1 MPCIQQKEA
10 FMHRTVVI
18 VSLAVGVGLSLKP
31 SAPVPGGSARSVDVQ
46 RLKSHFDS
54 VDIELKSRDV
64 ATLLPSQRARRAEL
78 TSWLRDYRNA
88 GQFPVNDKFESPTPF
103 FRDSKGTLCAMAYLI
118 DRSGRKDIVDK
129 VEATR
134 NTAYIAELADDPAL
148 IAWLDSSGLSVAE
161 AARIQPAYGGF
172 PDEPIRI
179 QRVDGDFALA
189 AMGLAGASL
198 ATSAINI
205 VKPSSA
211 SGLLGIVAGALSI
224 GVGAAN
230 VNVNRGT
237 DRVAA
242 ATMGVGALS
251 LGAGIYGLLDARRG
265 GDDDD
270 WDRDRRRGR
279 GRNRVSMSIL
289 PDVVME
295 KSDPRVGMR
304 FSGRF

>member
-1 MPCIQQKEA
+1 
-10 FMHRTVVI
+10 MHRTVVI

-31 SAPVPGGSARSVDVQ
+31 SAPVPGGSARSVEVQ

-78 TSWLRDYRNA
+78 TSWLRDYRIA
-88 GQFPVNDKFESPTPF
+88 AQFPVNDKFDSPTPF

-172 PDEPIRI
+172 PDDPPNRNVVE
-179 QRVDGDFALA
+179 GDFALA
-189 AMGLAGASL
+189 AVGLAGASL
-198 ATSAINI
+198 ATTAVNI
-205 VKPSSA
+205 VKPSYV
-211 SGLLGIVAGALSI
+211 SGLLGIVAGAISI
-224 GVGAAN
+224 GVGADN
-230 VNVNRGT
+230 FDRNSGT
-237 DRVAA
+237 DRI
-242 ATMGVGALS
+242 ATATIGFGALS
-251 LGAGIYGLLDARRG
+251 IGAGIYGLLDSRRG
-265 GDDDD
+265 RGDDD

-279 GRNRVSMSIL
+279 GRNRISMTVL

>member
-1 MPCIQQKEA
+1 
-10 FMHRTVVI
+10 MHRTVVI

-31 SAPVPGGSARSVDVQ
+31 SAPARGESARSVEVE

-54 VDIELKSRDV
+54 VDTELKSRDI
-64 ATLLPSQRARRAEL
+64 ATLSSSQRARRARL

-88 GQFPVNDKFESPTPF
+88 GQFPVNDKFDTPTPF

-172 PDEPIRI
+172 PDDPPNRNVVE
-179 QRVDGDFALA
+179 GDFALA
-189 AMGLAGASL
+189 AVGLAGASL
-198 ATSAINI
+198 ATTAVNI
-205 VKPSSA
+205 VKPSYV
-211 SGLLGIVAGALSI
+211 SGLLGIVAGAISI
-224 GVGAAN
+224 GVGADN
-230 VNVNRGT
+230 FDRNSGT
-237 DRVAA
+237 DRI
-242 ATMGVGALS
+242 ATATIGFGALS
-251 LGAGIYGLLDARRG
+251 IGAGIYGLLDSRRG
-265 GDDDD
+265 RDDDD

-304 FSGRF
+304 LTGKF